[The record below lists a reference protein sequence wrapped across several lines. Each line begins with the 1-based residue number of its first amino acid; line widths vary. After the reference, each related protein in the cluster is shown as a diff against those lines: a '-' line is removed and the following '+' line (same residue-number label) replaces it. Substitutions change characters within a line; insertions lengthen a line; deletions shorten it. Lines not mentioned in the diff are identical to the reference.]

1 MPGIANKYF
10 PIRATTF
17 SVLGMTS
24 APVRAAAHRSA
35 PGYVLG
41 VFRHLAAAPGTEFT
55 GLVRDGRVRDLSG
68 LGTVN
73 DLLRYWDDA
82 QCRLDELAAAQD
94 TGDWTDLAEL
104 DVRCPVSPGQILQAG
119 ANYRKHVVDIV
130 MAERRTDLSATGH
143 NSDVPE
149 AEVRR
154 WAENMMDERAR
165 TGTPYVFAGL
175 PSALTGPYDE
185 IVLPERGENHDW
197 ELELA
202 AVIGKPA
209 RNLTRENAL
218 DHVAGYTISNDITT
232 RSLVYRRDLKAIGT
246 DWFAAKNA
254 PTFLPTGPFLVP
266 AQFAGDPGSLR
277 VTLRHNGI
285 TRQDESTADM
295 LFDLP
300 AILVY
305 ATEVTELRPGDL
317 VLTGSPA
324 GNGMHWGVFL
334 AEGDLIEGE
343 ITGLGVQRNRCVR
356 KPGVRKPDKTDPT
369 QEDSAQED
377 SVQEDRAPEY
387 PAQEWRR

>member
-1 MPGIANKYF
+1 
-10 PIRATTF
+10 
-17 SVLGMTS
+17 V
-24 APVRAAAHRSA
+24 
-35 PGYVLG
+35 G
-41 VFRHLAAAPGTEFT
+41 VFRHLAATPGTEFT
-55 GLVRDGRVRDLSG
+55 GLVRDDRVRDVSG

-94 TGDWTDLAEL
+94 TGDWTDLADL

-130 MAERRTDLSATGH
+130 MAERRAQRSPTGH

-149 AEVRR
+149 AEVRQ

-165 TGTPYVFAGL
+165 TGAPYVFAGL

-266 AQFAGDPGSLR
+266 AKFVGDPGDLR

-285 TRQDESTADM
+285 TRQDESTAAM
-295 LFDLP
+295 IFDLP
-300 AILVY
+300 AILAYV
-305 ATEVTELRPGDL
+305 TEVTELRPGDL

-334 AEGDLIEGE
+334 AEGDLLEGE
-343 ITGLGVQRNRCVR
+343 ITGLGVQRNRCVS
-356 KPGVRKPDKTDPT
+356 KPGKPAQAGENRP
-369 QEDSAQED
+369 QENTP
-377 SVQEDRAPEY
+377 QEDRKPEDRV
-387 PAQEWRR
+387 QEWRR

>member
-1 MPGIANKYF
+1 IGAI
-10 PIRATTF
+10 TL

-24 APVRAAAHRSA
+24 ALGRATAA
-35 PGYVLG
+35 PGYALG
-41 VFRHLAAAPGTEFT
+41 VFRHLGVTGGSSPGEDTEFT
-55 GLVRDGRVRDLSG
+55 GLVTDGRVRDISG
-68 LGTVN
+68 FGTVN
-73 DLLRYWDDA
+73 DLLRHWDNA
-82 QCRLDELAAAQD
+82 QRRLDELAAAPD

-130 MAERRTDLSATGH
+130 LAERRANTSTTGH
-143 NSDVPE
+143 NDDAPE

-154 WAENMMDERAR
+154 WAEAMMDERAR
-165 TGTPYVFAGL
+165 TGTPYIFAGL
-175 PSALTGPYDE
+175 PGALTGPHDD
-185 IVLPERGENHDW
+185 IVLPDRGENHDW

-218 DHVAGYTISNDITT
+218 DHVAGYTICNDITT
-232 RSLVYRRDLKAIGT
+232 RSLVYRKDLKAIGS

-254 PTFLPTGPFLVP
+254 PTFLPTGPYLVP
-266 AQFAGDPGSLR
+266 ARFAGDPASLR

-295 LFDLP
+295 LFDLQ
-300 AILVY
+300 AILAY

-324 GNGMHWGVFL
+324 GNGAHWGVFL
-334 AEGDLIEGE
+334 AEGDLVEGE
-343 ITGLGVQRNRCVR
+343 ISGLGAQRNRCVS
-356 KPGVRKPDKTDPT
+356 KTT
-369 QEDSAQED
+369 SRQAS
-377 SVQEDRAPEY
+377 DR
-387 PAQEWRR
+387 

>member
-10 PIRATTF
+10 PIRATTL

-24 APVRAAAHRSA
+24 ALARAAAA
-35 PGYVLG
+35 PGYALG
-41 VFRHLAAAPGTEFT
+41 VFRHLAAAGGGTDFT

-68 LGTVN
+68 FGTLN
-73 DLLRYWDDA
+73 DLLRSWEDA
-82 QCRLDELAAAQD
+82 QRMLDELAARD
-94 TGDWTDLAEL
+94 SGDWTDLAEL

-130 MAERRTDLSATGH
+130 MAERRADLSLTGH
-143 NSDVPE
+143 NSDVSE
-149 AEVRR
+149 AEVRQ
-154 WAENMMDERAR
+154 WAETMMDERAAA
-165 TGTPYVFAGL
+165 GTPYVFAGL
-175 PSALTGPYDE
+175 PGALTGPHDD
-185 IVLPERGENHDW
+185 IVLPDRGENHDW

-218 DHVAGYTISNDITT
+218 DHVAGYTICNDITT

-254 PTFLPTGPFLVP
+254 PTFLPTGPYVVP
-266 AQFAGDPGSLR
+266 AKFAGDPASLR

-300 AILVY
+300 AILAY

-324 GNGMHWGVFL
+324 GNGVHWGVFL
-334 AEGDLIEGE
+334 AAGDLVEGE
-343 ITGLGVQRNRCVR
+343 ISGLGAQRNHCVSKHGVSKHGVS
-356 KPGVRKPDKTDPT
+356 KPVTR
-369 QEDSAQED
+369 QES
-377 SVQEDRAPEY
+377 DR
-387 PAQEWRR
+387 

>member
-24 APVRAAAHRSA
+24 ARARAAAHRSA
-35 PGYVLG
+35 PGYALG
-41 VFRHLAAAPGTEFT
+41 VFSHLAAAPGTEFT

-68 LGTVN
+68 VGTVN

-130 MAERRTDLSATGH
+130 MAERRADLSQTGH

-149 AEVRR
+149 AEVRQ

-232 RSLVYRRDLKAIGT
+232 RSLVYRRDLKAIGA

-266 AQFAGDPGSLR
+266 AKFVGEPGSLR

-300 AILVY
+300 AILAYV
-305 ATEVTELRPGDL
+305 TEVTELRPGDL

-343 ITGLGVQRNRCVR
+343 ITGLGVQRNRCVS
-356 KPGVRKPDKTDPT
+356 KHGVRKPGIRKPGKTAPT
-369 QEDSAQED
+369 KEDTAQED
-377 SVQEDRAPEY
+377 R
-387 PAQEWRR
+387 AQEWRR